1 VRHDEFARHE
11 DQARNLIGTLG
22 QLSRE
27 AQASPDFA
35 ARVMARADA
44 LPVPCRGLLSQICQ
58 VPVGVMALTPLRWRV
73 AAAVL
78 SLLLWVAAV
87 PQYVTWIKA
96 YMMGV
101 PSGSLWAAR
110 LQERLWEKNFICAT
124 RLNHHSAN
132 YAAIAGDHV
141 TVVTWA
147 CPSGDVLVS
156 LESLADEPSRRS
168 VWIALDSSSHTA
180 GLFDRIAP
188 QAFAAPTPLHAANRP
203 DPIVDVLCQ
212 KKLSHRRV
220 RRHVRLASGRC
231 VREEI
236 DIRTGTVVSR
246 QSVSCDSGC

>member
-1 VRHDEFARHE
+1 M
-11 DQARNLIGTLG
+11 
-22 QLSRE
+22 SRD

-35 ARVMARADA
+35 ARVMARADE
-44 LPVPCRGLLSQICQ
+44 LPVPRRSLLAQICR
-58 VPVGVMALTPLRWRV
+58 VPMGVIGLTPLRWRV
-73 AAAVL
+73 ATAVV
-78 SLLLWVAAV
+78 SLLLVVAAV

-96 YMMGV
+96 YIMGV
-101 PSGSLWAAR
+101 PSGALWEAR
-110 LQERLWEKNFICAT
+110 LQERLWEKNFTCAT

-156 LESLADEPSRRS
+156 LESLSDEPSRRS

-180 GLFDRIAP
+180 GLFDRIVR
-188 QAFAAPTPLHAANRP
+188 QAFAAPTPRHAANRP

-220 RRHVRLASGRC
+220 MRHVRLASGRC

-236 DIRTGTVVSR
+236 DIRTGKVVSR
-246 QSVSCDSGC
+246 QSVSCDGGC